1 MHGNHYNHYSIHSII
16 YNTEYVFPPRL
27 SDMDEG
33 HLSTTKASS
42 NAAKTQNVTDDTL
55 DIMLS
60 KVNIHIFIIH
70 GALGCVLQGIVVF
83 L

>member
-1 MHGNHYNHYSIHSII
+1 
-16 YNTEYVFPPRL
+16 
-27 SDMDEG
+27 MDEG